1 MCKCTPNIRTP
12 FCNKGDC
19 QPPKKQLASFGKLQ
33 VQADKIRHESFDGR
47 PHTVLPAII
56 AIDGVMNMAKVTAE
70 ELGKYP
76 GSWDGRPIPLLHPKK
91 LGEPVS
97 ANLPDV
103 LERRVGTVF
112 NSEMDG
118 DALKAEFWIDDERID
133 RMGETTLLSNMI
145 EGKVVM
151 EVSTAYFCDVIM
163 NIGEY
168 KGKKHEV
175 EHKNL
180 RPDHVALLPDETGA
194 CSVVDGCGVPRVNE
208 ERRFTMSKAL
218 SVIMTALGLQTNCAA
233 ATNAELAADVL
244 KIAEKLKA
252 NGKLTGKQYEALSE
266 MDEEQRGM
274 VGAILG
280 AMGEADKAA
289 AKAAK
294 AAAKENADEPDGDEE
309 DDYAKNKK
317 AKTNKQEP
325 QVFTAEQVNELIDKR
340 VTERV
345 EARERTEITDT
356 IKANSANTFDDDELK
371 GMSLAALQKYEKSIR
386 PVDYSGQGGFATH
399 VGKQPTKNQPLLVH
413 SGVLAPRAEKKAA
426 GADA

>member
-1 MCKCTPNIRTP
+1 MPSQR
-12 FCNKGDC
+12 
-19 QPPKKQLASFGKLQ
+19 ASFGKLKIQ
-33 VQADKIRHESFDGR
+33 VDKIRQETFDGR

-56 AIDGVMNMAKVTAE
+56 ALDGVMNMAKVTAE

-76 GSWDGRPIPLLHPKK
+76 GSWDGRPIPLLHPQKA
-91 LGEPVS
+91 GEPVS

-112 NSEMDG
+112 NSKLDG
-118 DALKAEFWIDDERID
+118 DALKAEFWIDDERMD

-145 EGKVVM
+145 EGKTIM
-151 EVSTAYFCDVIM
+151 EVSTAYFCDVIQ

-218 SVIMTALGLQTNCAA
+218 SVLMTALGLQTNCAA
-233 ATNAELAADVL
+233 ANNAEVAANVL

-294 AAAKENADEPDGDEE
+294 QAAKENADEDEE
-309 DDYAKNKK
+309 EEEEEPAKNKK

-325 QVFTAEQVNELIDKR
+325 VVMSDEKIAELVDKR

-345 EARERTEITDT
+345 EARERAEITDT

-371 GMSLAALQKYEKSIR
+371 GMSLSALQKYEKSIR
-386 PVDYSGQGGFATH
+386 PVDYSGQGGFASH
-399 VGKQPTKNQPLLVH
+399 VSKPTKNAPLLIH
-413 SGVLAPRAEKKAA
+413 SGLLAPRADKKAA
-426 GADA
+426 SADA